1 MKLNKI
7 NFKQP
12 KYILPLVTVLPVL
25 FLVHTIANFTGDGET
40 ANKGVVTDSI
50 NMSLPDAREGGI
62 ADKMSAL
69 NDRLTEDGAYTAVDG
84 IGDEQEQK
92 DSTNSGY
99 SEAEMNDIDKTNA
112 ERQRQQKA
120 MEDMQRS
127 LAESRKHINSYAG
140 AGSGSSGYGYGSAR
154 GHSQSDDY
162 DDYAK
167 EIEAIQK
174 RSAARQRAYNQALGM
189 TDDEGGY
196 GSSNLSSSGSG
207 SSSKG
212 KGAKGKNAKGSN
224 ADAKPETAL
233 VYKVQDQNAGK
244 FNTIGTEPSV
254 DEPLIKA
261 MIDKTT
267 KAHEGT
273 RLRFKLLDDVTIKGT
288 KLKKGTYLYGIVT
301 GFGQQRVKAEITS
314 ILVKNKFIKVSLSV
328 YDNDGMEGFYV
339 PESAFRDMMKE
350 AGAQAMQNNITFD
363 TGGGYALS
371 GEAVALQALQN
382 MYQSASN
389 AVAGNM
395 RKNKARIK
403 YNTIV
408 YLINTGNE

>member
-7 NFKQP
+7 NLKQP
-12 KYILPLVTVLPVL
+12 KYILPLVTLLPVL
-25 FLVHTIANFTGDGET
+25 FLVHTIANFTGSGDT
-40 ANKGVVTDSI
+40 AKNGVVTDSI
-50 NMSLPDAREGGI
+50 NMSLPDARETGI
-62 ADKMSAL
+62 SDKMSAL
-69 NDRLTEDGAYTAVDG
+69 NDRMSDDGAYTAVDG
-84 IGDEQEQK
+84 IGDEEEQK
-92 DSTNSGY
+92 DSTRSDY
-99 SEAEMNDIDKTNA
+99 TEAEMDDIDKTNA
-112 ERQRQQKA
+112 ERRRQQKA

-140 AGSGSSGYGYGSAR
+140 GGSGGGGDYGR

-174 RSAARQRAYNQALGM
+174 RSAARQKAYSQALGV
-189 TDDEGGY
+189 TDDDDDDLY
-196 GSSNLSSSGSG
+196 GVSSSADGTRSRN
-207 SSSKG
+207 SH
-212 KGAKGKNAKGSN
+212 KGKNGKGGKSGKTE
-224 ADAKPETAL
+224 ATPETAL
-233 VYKVQDQNAGK
+233 VYKVQDQNAAK
-244 FNTIGTEPSV
+244 FNTVGTEAAV

-314 ILVKNKFIKVSLSV
+314 ILVRNKFIRVSLSV

-350 AGAQAMQNNITFD
+350 AGAQAMQNNISFD
-363 TGGGYALS
+363 TDGGYGLS

-382 MYQSASN
+382 MYSSASN
-389 AVAGNM
+389 AVAGNI

>member
-25 FLVHTIANFTGDGET
+25 FLAHTVAQYTGGGDT
-40 ANKGVVTDSI
+40 AKKGVVTDSI
-50 NMSLPDAREGGI
+50 NMSLPDARNAGI
-62 ADKMSAL
+62 DDKMTAL
-69 NDRLTEDGAYTAVDG
+69 NDRLTEDGAFTAVDG
-84 IGDEQEQK
+84 LGDEEEHK
-92 DSTNSGY
+92 DSTDSGY
-99 SEAEMNDIDKTNA
+99 SEAEKDDIDKTNA
-112 ERQRQQKA
+112 ERKRQQKA

-127 LAESRKHINSYAG
+127 LAESRRHINSYAG
-140 AGSGSSGYGYGSAR
+140 AGSGGYGR

-162 DDYAK
+162 DDYAR

-174 RSAARQRAYNQALGM
+174 RSAARQKAYNKALGV
-189 TDDEGGY
+189 TDDEEYASNGSSANGTSSKY
-196 GSSNLSSSGSG
+196 GSNGKNG
-207 SSSKG
+207 KNG
-212 KGAKGKNAKGSN
+212 KGGKSGNTA

-244 FNTIGTEPSV
+244 FNTIGTESSV
-254 DEPLIKA
+254 DEPLIKS

-363 TGGGYALS
+363 TGGGYELS

-382 MYQSASN
+382 MYSSASN
-389 AVAGNM
+389 AVAGNI